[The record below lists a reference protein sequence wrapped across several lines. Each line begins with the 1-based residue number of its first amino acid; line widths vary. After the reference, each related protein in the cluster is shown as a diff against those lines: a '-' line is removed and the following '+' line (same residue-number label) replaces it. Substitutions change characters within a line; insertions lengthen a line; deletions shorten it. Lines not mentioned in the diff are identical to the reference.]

1 MSNLQSAATNL
12 REAPEINANLQK
24 LIAKYVLLNVDHQLL
39 VRQLV
44 KLGFSMAVA
53 IENVEAA
60 LAHPYIAAAREHAP
74 KHTGKGEWFVNVL
87 GGLARESSR
96 WGQVERRANISSDEF
111 YDRYYATNTPLV
123 IENRLAGWPVM
134 TTWTLD
140 NLRERFGDRVI
151 EVQGDRRRDPTYEI
165 NSDHHKKS
173 MTLGEYID
181 LIRAGPANDY
191 YMTANNF
198 EHNKKVLAEM
208 FDELGELPEFFDPA
222 APEAKCGML
231 WLGPAG
237 TITQLHHDLTNN
249 LMVQVV
255 GRKMVKMISPLD
267 TPKLY
272 NYKHVY
278 SRITDVDAPDIDHAV
293 YPLFKEATIVP
304 VPLNPGDVLFIPIG
318 WWHHV
323 RSLDVSMTLTH
334 TNFRRRNDYYTSFPR
349 E

>member
-1 MSNLQSAATNL
+1 MVQFRSAATDL
-12 REAPEINANLQK
+12 RAAPAMDANWRK
-24 LIAKYVLLNVDHQLL
+24 WIAENVLLNVDHQAIVRRL
-39 VRQLV
+39 VES
-44 KLGFSMAVA
+44 GFSLAIA
-53 IENVEAA
+53 IENVEEA
-60 LAHPYIAAAREHAP
+60 LAHPFIASAREQLL
-74 KHTGKGEWFVNVL
+74 KHNGKKAWFFDTL
-87 GGLARESSR
+87 ASLARESSR
-96 WGQVERRANISSDEF
+96 WGTVERRANISEGEF

-123 IENRLAGWPVM
+123 IEKRLAGWPA
-134 TTWTLD
+134 TEKWTLD
-140 NLRERFGDRVI
+140 YLAARFGDRVV
-151 EVQGDRRRDPTYEI
+151 EVQSDRGRDPTYEM

-173 MTLGEYID
+173 MKLADYIG
-181 LIRAGPANDY
+181 LIREGPANEF

-198 EHNKKVLAEM
+198 GHNQKVLAEL
-208 FDELGELPEFFDPA
+208 FDDLGDLPEFFDPA
-222 APEAKCGML
+222 AANAKRGML

-272 NYKHVY
+272 NHKHVY
-278 SRITDVDAPDIDHAV
+278 SRITDVDSPDIDHAAF
-293 YPLFKEATIVP
+293 PLYKEATIVP

-334 TNFRRRNDYYTSFPR
+334 TNFRRRNDYHTTFPR
-349 E
+349 D